1 MRSIIAIS
9 FVLLYLIAL
18 LRPLSPYLE
27 YYSNQ
32 DFFTEVLCINKA
44 KPELKCNGKCILM
57 QKLKQAT
64 QQESDPV
71 SLPSLKFEN
80 YPIGFVEFVRSQQI
94 VSFSYIKKEH
104 FTSSV
109 DYHFEFVSDLFR
121 PPSLVSVSLS

>member
-1 MRSIIAIS
+1 
-9 FVLLYLIAL
+9 
-18 LRPLSPYLE
+18 
-27 YYSNQ
+27 
-32 DFFTEVLCINKA
+32 
-44 KPELKCNGKCILM
+44 M